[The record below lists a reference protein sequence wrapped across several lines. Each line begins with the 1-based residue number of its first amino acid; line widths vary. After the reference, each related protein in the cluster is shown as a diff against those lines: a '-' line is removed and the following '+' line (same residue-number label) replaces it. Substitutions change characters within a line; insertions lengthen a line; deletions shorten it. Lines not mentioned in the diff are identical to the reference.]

1 MKDCITLGRDVHS
14 LQGRCLLRA
23 GTELTADI
31 LGELAGE
38 GSRGG
43 WEKAGLL
50 EYGTTLND
58 VRRQMDHGNY
68 RGLFRSPGERKAI
81 LALMETLRL
90 PLPVLECLTYFR
102 EQDFY
107 TYRHILMVFALSC
120 VLARKIPGESDRG
133 LPEAAAGP
141 LHDIGKICI
150 PLPVLKKTV
159 PLTRSERNTLEQH
172 AAAGYVLLTY
182 YMADPDAFS
191 ACVARDHHERRD
203 GTGYSRG
210 IRLSDSHVEIVAACD
225 IYDALVMP
233 RPYRKGNYDNRTALE
248 ELTSMAEQGKVSWEI
263 VRHLVSMSRG
273 SAPNPEECVVS
284 LEKRG
289 VPPEENFYG
298 VIVEDSGE
306 QKE

>member
-1 MKDCITLGRDVHS
+1 MKGCITLERDVHS
-14 LQGRCLLRA
+14 LQGRCLLQA
-23 GTELTADI
+23 GAELTADT
-31 LGELAGE
+31 LGELADE
-38 GSRGG
+38 GSREG
-43 WEKAGLL
+43 WEKVGLL

-58 VRRQMDHGNY
+58 LRKQMDHGNY
-68 RGLFRSPGERKAI
+68 RGLFRSPGERQEI
-81 LALMETLRL
+81 MTLMETVRL
-90 PLPVLECLTYFR
+90 PLPALECLSYFR

-120 VLARKIPGESDRG
+120 VLVRKIPGEGNRG
-133 LPEAAAGP
+133 LLEAAAGP
-141 LHDIGKICI
+141 LHDLGKICV

-159 PLTRSERNTLEQH
+159 PLTRSERSTLEQH

-182 YMADPDAFS
+182 YMADPEAFS

-233 RPYRKGNYDNRTALE
+233 RPYRKGTYDNRTALE
-248 ELTSMAEQGKVSWEI
+248 ELTSQAEQGKMSWEI
-263 VRHLVSMSRG
+263 VKHLVSMSRG
-273 SAPNPEECVVS
+273 SVSNPKECVVS

-289 VPPEENFYG
+289 VPPEENCYG
-298 VIVEDSGE
+298 VVVEDPEEEGG
-306 QKE
+306 